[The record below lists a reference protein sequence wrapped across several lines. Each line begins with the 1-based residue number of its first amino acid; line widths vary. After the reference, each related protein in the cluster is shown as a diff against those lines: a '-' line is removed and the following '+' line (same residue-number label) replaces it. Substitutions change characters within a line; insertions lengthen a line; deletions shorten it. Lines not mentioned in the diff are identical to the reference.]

1 MRTLLITVA
10 LLTTTTPVAA
20 AAIPVD
26 VRVEGA
32 NRTIFEGPVNS
43 DIRQVRASSDTTTRK
58 CDGTNNG
65 ANPQPSP
72 SALSATADALAL
84 RGQGFDG
91 TWYPGFEE
99 YLVSRLGSE
108 SSGSWGLYRNDV
120 RSDVGGC
127 QLAVGAGDSVL
138 WAAGTGGG
146 GTAVLRMSVTGSNP
160 FDVTATD
167 ASGAPVAG
175 ATVYD
180 ADADGDLSSTGVA
193 TGADGRASV
202 RFSPGYHRL
211 KVGKSGFVRSA
222 RALVCAQ
229 PCDGQPPADAVAP
242 NLPSAARAGV
252 RVSRPTFRRTGDRLG
267 LVRLSWRLTRVGVG
281 IRSWSIVSDDLSTS
295 ASSFR
300 FRDRGGSSATSAS
313 LRLPVGRV
321 HALRFL
327 WTDRLL
333 RPGQADFGRVLVPID
348 DRSRSVRRRGAWR
361 KVRSASAWRGT
372 LLRGRRGARLR
383 VRLAPGRPALLARG
397 RRSATVR
404 IGSRRVRV
412 RPGRRT
418 VLGVKR
424 AGAGVVTMSVV
435 SGSIDLDGVAA
446 SP

>member
-1 MRTLLITVA
+1 MA

-43 DIRQVRASSDTTTRK
+43 DIRQVRASSDTAVRK

-84 RGQGFDG
+84 RDQDFDG

-108 SSGSWGLYRNDV
+108 SSSSWGLYRNDV
-120 RSDVGGC
+120 RSGVGGC

-160 FDVTATD
+160 YEVTATD
-167 ASGAPVAG
+167 PSGAPVAG

-180 ADADGDLSSTGVA
+180 ADADGDLSSTGAA
-193 TGADGRASV
+193 TGADGRATVS
-202 RFSPGYHRL
+202 FNPGYHRL

-222 RALVCAQ
+222 REVVCAQ

-242 NLPSAARAGV
+242 NLPSVARAGV
-252 RVSRPTFRRTGDRLG
+252 RVSRPTFHRSGYRLG
-267 LVRLSWRLTRVGVG
+267 LIRLSWRLTQAGVG
-281 IRSWSIVSDDLSTS
+281 MRSWAIVSDDLSYPGVQLPLPRPRRQLGHLGHAEPARRTHARAALPLDRS
-295 ASSFR
+295 AVAAR
-300 FRDRGGSSATSAS
+300 PGG
-313 LRLPVGRV
+313 LRPRAG
-321 HALRFL
+321 
-327 WTDRLL
+327 TDR
-333 RPGQADFGRVLVPID
+333 RPFAVGAPPRAVAQAAVRERVEGHPAARPPRRAPEGQARAGP
-348 DRSRSVRRRGAWR
+348 
-361 KVRSASAWRGT
+361 
-372 LLRGRRGARLR
+372 AR
-383 VRLAPGRPALLARG
+383 P
-397 RRSATVR
+397 
-404 IGSRRVRV
+404 
-412 RPGRRT
+412 
-418 VLGVKR
+418 
-424 AGAGVVTMSVV
+424 AGAGPALGDGADRLEAGPGTTGPANG
-435 SGSIDLDGVAA
+435 SGREAQRRGLS
-446 SP
+446 SRSRW